1 MQTGAAVPH
10 QAPPPVSTLP
20 QPRTEPICGIEPATR
35 HIPQNIFLQS
45 QGPRSIQQQGRSQH
59 GGHRGEHGFETRPE
73 IVDYTKQEMGR
84 QVFWVMFV
92 GIRFVFQF
100 PSCSMLIISRSIQ
113 YLDDTLESF
122 SSHLYPKLNPIHLS
136 RRKLTMSTEDGGK
149 EVVGRVESIELRS
162 DHLRSSGLSNQDI
175 WQERVCAQ
183 GEDKGQRW
191 ILFKI
196 SSADKRGRRCF
207 WTWSTR
213 FVFLPLRPILGRLRE
228 PSVP

>member
-10 QAPPPVSTLP
+10 QAPPPASTLP

-35 HIPQNIFLQS
+35 HIPQDIFLQS

-59 GGHRGEHGFETRPE
+59 GGHRGENGFETRPE

-113 YLDDTLESF
+113 YLDDSLESF
-122 SSHLYPKLNPIHLS
+122 SSHLYPKLNPINLS
-136 RRKLTMSTEDGGK
+136 RRKSIMNTEDGGK
-149 EVVGRVESIELRS
+149 EVVGRVEESKALNYDLI
-162 DHLRSSGLSNQDI
+162 I
-175 WQERVCAQ
+175 
-183 GEDKGQRW
+183 
-191 ILFKI
+191 
-196 SSADKRGRRCF
+196 
-207 WTWSTR
+207 
-213 FVFLPLRPILGRLRE
+213 
-228 PSVP
+228 